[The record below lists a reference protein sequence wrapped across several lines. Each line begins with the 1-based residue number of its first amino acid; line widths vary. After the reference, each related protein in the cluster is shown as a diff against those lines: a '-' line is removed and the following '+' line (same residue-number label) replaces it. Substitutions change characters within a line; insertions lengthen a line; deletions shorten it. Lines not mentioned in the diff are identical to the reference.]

1 MIRAILKFIVFLRCM
16 NTEENNNKIVY
27 ENPTPS
33 CACKVSLDYLGDKWI
48 LIIIRDLFRK
58 RHTFTHFFNE
68 SSEGIATSV
77 LADRL
82 KKLCKIGVID
92 FKYLDNNNKNKHYYL
107 TDRGIELYDII
118 FALQLWTIKNVDF
131 TYSENTTAWKS
142 KIENQKHST
151 IKSNFKEEYKLFRK
165 EMFGF

>member
-1 MIRAILKFIVFLRCM
+1 MIKK
-16 NTEENNNKIVY
+16 ENIDKIVY
-27 ENPTPS
+27 ENTTPI

-58 RHTFTHFFNE
+58 RHTFKQFFNE

-92 FKYLDNNNKNKHYYL
+92 FEYLDNNNKSKNYYL

-131 TYSENTTAWKS
+131 TYSENTAAWKS
-142 KIENQKHST
+142 KIENQNHSSVK
-151 IKSNFKEEYKLFRK
+151 INMKEEYKLFRK